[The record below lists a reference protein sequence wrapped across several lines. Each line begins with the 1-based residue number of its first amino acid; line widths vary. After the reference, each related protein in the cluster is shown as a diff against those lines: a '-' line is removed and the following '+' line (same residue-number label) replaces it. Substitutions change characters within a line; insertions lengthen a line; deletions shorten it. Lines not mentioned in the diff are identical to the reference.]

1 VRSDDP
7 PLDRSAEELTMS
19 KPASPYDH
27 APSVSTAL
35 EQAERLARAQGL
47 RMTPVRRRT
56 LEILLEAPGAMGAY
70 DVLTQLSAGGFGSQP
85 PVAYRALDFLVEHGL
100 AHRLQWINA
109 FTACSHPGEAHHAAF
124 LICRACRRV
133 EELHAED
140 LRATLVDDARRAG
153 FAVERT
159 SLEATGLCPDCQ
171 DGAA

>member
-1 VRSDDP
+1 
-7 PLDRSAEELTMS
+7 MS
-19 KPASPYDH
+19 KPAPPHDH
-27 APSVSTAL
+27 APSVEVAL
-35 EQAERLARAQGL
+35 DRVDRLARARGL

-56 LEILLEAPGAMGAY
+56 LQILLEAPGAMGAY
-70 DVLTQLSAGGFGSQP
+70 DVLTELSAVGFGSQP

-140 LRATLVDDARRAG
+140 LRATLVDDALRAG

-159 SLEATGLCPDCQ
+159 SLEATGLCPDCRER
-171 DGAA
+171 AA